1 MSQTDTTP
9 TFTLLPTLPGHFHF
23 ADVHTTDVE
32 ASKSFYADLFGWS
45 YQEIPGAP
53 NRYVMA
59 DIDGRG
65 KAAITGLTDEQR
77 AEGVPAHWLAYLWVE
92 DINASYA
99 KVAELGGTC
108 LYEPVEVFD
117 FGFMAL
123 VQDPTGA
130 MLGLWQDKRAD
141 TTVKDEAGSPF
152 WYELHTTDVD
162 AAIAFYAGLVGW
174 RTDPIDMGHDI
185 AYHLIVPEQVDEL
198 QRNAGGIMQQTS
210 HDTEA
215 GAPSQ
220 WYVYFNVDDC
230 DAAFARAQELGAKP
244 VMEPHDIPGAGR
256 SCWVADPQGAYMAL
270 MKPEPPEA

>member
-1 MSQTDTTP
+1 MPELDSSAR
-9 TFTLLPTLPGHFHF
+9 FTQLATLPGHFHF

-32 ASKSFYADLFGWS
+32 AAKAFYADLFGWT

-59 DIDGRG
+59 SIDDRG
-65 KAAITGLTDEQR
+65 KTAITGLTDEQR
-77 AEGVPAHWLAYLWVE
+77 AADASSYWLPYLWVE
-92 DINASYA
+92 DIEASYA

-117 FGFMAL
+117 YGFMAL
-123 VQDPTGA
+123 VQDSTGA
-130 MLGLWQDKRAD
+130 MLGLWQDKRQD

-162 AAIAFYAGLVGW
+162 AALEFYAGLVGW
-174 RTDPIDMGHDI
+174 STDPQQMGPNMT
-185 AYHLIVPEQVDEL
+185 YHLIVPEQVDEH
-198 QRNAGGIMQQTS
+198 QRNAGGIMQQMQQ
-210 HDTEA
+210 DTDA

-220 WYVYFNVDDC
+220 WYAYFNVDDC
-230 DAAFARAQELGAKP
+230 DAAFERAQELGATP

-256 SCWVADPQGAYMAL
+256 SCWVADPQGAYLAL
-270 MKPEPPEA
+270 MKPTPPEN